1 MLLPLLPFGGVVTA
15 LFGDV
20 GLVVVLAAALVVLVG
35 VVIHGVQSGANR
47 LPPGHALDS
56 FPCEIRPSDGSD
68 RRRLGRAYFDRG
80 DFVWH
85 GRRRSIRFAA
95 DTVIDHGG
103 PPRGPAGSFVFTVKG
118 PEASYE
124 VDIPAH
130 ESYKLERRA
139 QAPGR

>member
-1 MLLPLLPFGGVVTA
+1 MVLPLLPLGGVVNA
-15 LFGDV
+15 LFGDA
-20 GLVVVLAAALVVLVG
+20 GLVVVLVAAVVGLIG
-35 VVIHGVQSGANR
+35 VVVYSSQSGVNR

-68 RRRLGRAYFDRG
+68 RRRLGRAYFERG
-80 DFVWH
+80 EFIWN
-85 GRRRSIRFAA
+85 GRKRSIRFAA

-103 PPRGPAGSFVFTVKG
+103 PPGGPGGSFLFTVSG

-124 VDIPAH
+124 VAIPAH

-139 QAPGR
+139 QAPGG